1 MSNVHNNLINIQK
14 HIEEACVRSNRN
26 FDDVTLIA
34 VTKEVSVE
42 RTEEVIQNEILH
54 LGENRPEG
62 LKRKLEAISANV
74 KWHYIGSL
82 QTRKVK
88 SVINE
93 IDYLHSLDRKSLA
106 EEIEKRADNVKNCF
120 VQVNVSE
127 EQSKHGLSMEE
138 AELFIDTLK
147 DYSHIRVVG
156 LMTMAPNSEDKALIR
171 NVFRSLKELQLR
183 IAAKQLPHAPCMELS
198 MGMSGDYEIA
208 IEEGATFIRIGTALV
223 GKDKEDE

>member
-156 LMTMAPNSEDKALIR
+156 LMTMAPNTEDKALIR

-183 IAAKQLPHAPCMELS
+183 IAAKRLPHAPCKELS

>member
-138 AELFIDTLK
+138 TELFIDTLK

-183 IAAKQLPHAPCMELS
+183 IAAKQLPHAPCKELS

>member
-138 AELFIDTLK
+138 TELFIDTLK

-156 LMTMAPNSEDKALIR
+156 LMTMAPNTEDKALIR

-183 IAAKQLPHAPCMELS
+183 IAAKQLPHAPCKELS